1 MKFVK
6 YALLISL
13 ICLVGCASMDLRV
26 DELPLDNTYGAV
38 QSRIPFEQFKYFS
51 GEPDRAYVKLADLVV
66 QETPTVIT
74 SHSANEMTRHLCK
87 IAWEKGA
94 DAVINVSISTTNV
107 AGGYAR
113 TSAIV
118 KGTAVRWKE

>member
-6 YALLISL
+6 YALLISV
-13 ICLVGCASMDLRV
+13 IFFGGCASMDLRV
-26 DELPLDNTYGAV
+26 DELLLSSTYGVV
-38 QSRIPFEQFKYFS
+38 QPRIPLEQFKYYS
-51 GEPDRAYVKLADLVV
+51 GEPDKAYVKLADLVV
-66 QETPTVIT
+66 QEEPTVII
-74 SHSANEMTRHLCK
+74 SRSANEMLYYLCK

-118 KGTAVRWKE
+118 KGTAVRWKD